1 MNHRIA
7 NVFRLI
13 IIGVLMSVLGTTSLS
28 AQIRG
33 NNIVVTVTPDHQ
45 DWNYRVGEKANFTVN
60 VRKSGTLLNNV
71 KVDYE
76 AGPVMFPD
84 TKKSII
90 LKEGTM
96 KWSGACLLYTS
107 DAADE

>member
-13 IIGVLMSVLGTTSLS
+13 IIGVLMSVLGTSSLS

-45 DWNYRVGEKANFTVN
+45 DWNYRVG
-60 VRKSGTLLNNV
+60 
-71 KVDYE
+71 
-76 AGPVMFPD
+76 
-84 TKKSII
+84 
-90 LKEGTM
+90 
-96 KWSGACLLYTS
+96 
-107 DAADE
+107 

>member
-1 MNHRIA
+1 MKQL
-7 NVFRLI
+7 VFRLI
-13 IIGVLMSVLGTTSLS
+13 IIGVLMSVLGTSSLS

-60 VRKSGTLLNNV
+60 VRKSGTLLNQV

-76 AGPVMFPD
+76 AGPAMFPEV
-84 TKKSII
+84 KKSTT
-90 LKEGTM
+90 LKG
-96 KWSGACLLYTS
+96 GP
-107 DAADE
+107 